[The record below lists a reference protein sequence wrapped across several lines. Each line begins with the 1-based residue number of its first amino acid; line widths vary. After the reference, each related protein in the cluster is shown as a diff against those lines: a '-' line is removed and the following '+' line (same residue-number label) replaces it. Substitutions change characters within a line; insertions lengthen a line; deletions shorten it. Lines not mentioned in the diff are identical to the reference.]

1 VTTAGLFCRHPKR
14 LPSMFV
20 MCHSSAVFLV
30 FAASSLFAQV
40 AADCTQFSTN
50 GSTAST
56 YDFHR
61 FYDFRQLH
69 DDIDGDAASASS
81 YGEGHTDTE
90 AASGQSKIIQAAPWV
105 SGWNARDWYRPS
117 PRDDTVDMYYKP
129 SCVSISTSDS
139 PFCIYRSNH
148 PQVRIPT
155 RRRILPILPCT
166 RPVSPMEARWLLN

>member
-1 VTTAGLFCRHPKR
+1 MHVCSVSWSDYYVVTTADLLYCDPKR

-20 MCHSSAVFLV
+20 MFYSSALFLV

-40 AADCTQFSTN
+40 AAECTRFSTN

-81 YGEGHTDTE
+81 YGEGHTDME

-129 SCVSISTSDS
+129 SRVSISKLELSLLL
-139 PFCIYRSNH
+139 PKSNH
-148 PQVRIPT
+148 
-155 RRRILPILPCT
+155 
-166 RPVSPMEARWLLN
+166 S